1 MVLSLPMAAGIH
13 TYTEQSVLS
22 NGRWVKIRVSESGV
36 CRMTFA
42 QLQEAGL
49 NPRQLRVFGFGG
61 AMLTQDF
68 MQPKI
73 DDLPQVP
80 VYVGSDYV
88 LFWVQGPVSWSYD
101 GTRFAHTRNTYSDYG
116 YYFLTDN
123 TGDLLAPT
131 LAEEITGTPAEITTY
146 PFLQVHDKDSINLV
160 DRSGV
165 SGGGRDFYGE
175 QFNPNQKRTFTFAT
189 PNAVSGEKTQV
200 YVDVAAMSGEITS
213 FRANINSSFNTTI
226 TIKEIE
232 SNEHYTMANPA

>member
-1 MVLSLPMAAGIH
+1 MKKILFIVLLMVLSLPMAAGIH

-101 GTRFAHTRNTYSDYG
+101 GTRFAHTRNTYSNYG

-131 LAEEITGTPAEITTY
+131 LAEEITGTPSCRYTTKTPSTWWIARASAEADAISTESS
-146 PFLQVHDKDSINLV
+146 L
-160 DRSGV
+160 
-165 SGGGRDFYGE
+165 
-175 QFNPNQKRTFTFAT
+175 T
-189 PNAVSGEKTQV
+189 PTRNGPSPSLLPMPSAARKHKCMSMLPPCPEK
-200 YVDVAAMSGEITS
+200 
-213 FRANINSSFNTTI
+213 
-226 TIKEIE
+226 
-232 SNEHYTMANPA
+232 